1 MWCCKGR
8 AIDTFLVVHVLRV
21 VWLQLRSLREFPE
34 KTPAG
39 VNSEAA
45 WCRKAVRM
53 WIWEIQHAFP
63 WIYLL
68 KSPTWIFTIYVPNR
82 DFWNEDSFDL
92 VLWLGGSCKVM
103 AFELT
108 YRLTFIDTVETAT
121 TGLMGPRSRS
131 LPALGR
137 SMPGD
142 EEIQYREPWKVWR
155 WRRFHRNDGWRMM
168 RMMRMMMF
176 HSILLFLSPP
186 RREKKHHAG
195 RRISTSSGNITKK
208 MPLCHSWPFLWYAS
222 FTHTAGKCHSCIQ
235 LQWQ

>member
-1 MWCCKGR
+1 M
-8 AIDTFLVVHVLRV
+8 
-21 VWLQLRSLREFPE
+21 
-34 KTPAG
+34 
-39 VNSEAA
+39 
-45 WCRKAVRM
+45 
-53 WIWEIQHAFP
+53 
-63 WIYLL
+63 
-68 KSPTWIFTIYVPNR
+68 
-82 DFWNEDSFDL
+82 
-92 VLWLGGSCKVM
+92 LWLGGSGKVM

-168 RMMRMMMF
+168 IMMMF

-186 RREKKHHAG
+186 RREKKNTMQVGGLVHLLV
-195 RRISTSSGNITKK
+195 ISQKNAL
-208 MPLCHSWPFLWYAS
+208 MPFMTLSVVREFH
-222 FTHTAGKCHSCIQ
+222 THTAGKCHSCIQ